1 MEEECETKHILFLT
15 ENIIAYLNKA
25 VKGRNQCCQR
35 DSQDDHLSHILER
48 GWEPV

>member
-1 MEEECETKHILFLT
+1 MEEECEAKHILFLT

-25 VKGRNQCCQR
+25 VKGRNQCQR
-35 DSQDDHLSHILER
+35 DSRDNHLSHILER